1 MPSMRT
7 YAQVLFSVSLHTYHS
22 VTISLFSVYNCARKP
37 EVGTYSSV
45 RLRVLKLYVCKTVRN
60 F

>member
-1 MPSMRT
+1 MPSMRA

-22 VTISLFSVYNCARKP
+22 VTIGLFSFYNCARKP
-37 EVGTYSSV
+37 KLRTYSSV
-45 RLRVLKLYVCKTVRN
+45 RLRVLKPSVCKTVRN